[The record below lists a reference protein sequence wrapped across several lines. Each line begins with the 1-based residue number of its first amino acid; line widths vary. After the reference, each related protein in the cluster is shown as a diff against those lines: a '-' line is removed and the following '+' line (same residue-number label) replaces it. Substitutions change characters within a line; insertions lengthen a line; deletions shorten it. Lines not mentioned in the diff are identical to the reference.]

1 MCITACS
8 DTEDGSYVKP
18 ITISEK
24 LHGEWILNSMKQVDE
39 ATGQNLDLTD
49 QFNFMSFAI
58 DFKVDSNDDPTTFS
72 IAGSAPSILPTSG
85 SWDMAHNFTN
95 ADGTAS
101 KVNLY
106 SDNAKANKIGVLTIT
121 KMPGNT
127 KALEFKLTRKTNGV
141 AYVSY
146 VYNLAEAATE

>member
-1 MCITACS
+1 MKTLKIKNVLIMFSLLGAMCITACS

-72 IAGSAPSILPTSG
+72 IAGSAPSILP
-85 SWDMAHNFTN
+85 D
-95 ADGTAS
+95 
-101 KVNLY
+101 
-106 SDNAKANKIGVLTIT
+106 
-121 KMPGNT
+121 
-127 KALEFKLTRKTNGV
+127 RKSV
-141 AYVSY
+141 V
-146 VYNLAEAATE
+146 